1 MDQLED
7 IYGDPSQPGSF
18 GGVDNLYRDAR
29 RRGIRVSKKDVEN
42 WLSKKL
48 SYTLH
53 KPARKNF
60 KRNRTLVF
68 FINETW
74 QIDLLST
81 ANLKE
86 HNDDA
91 TFILTVIDLFSKM
104 AFAKTLK
111 DKRSVTV
118 LKGFI
123 NILEESGRKPQ
134 KVQSDAGLEFH
145 NKSFR
150 KALADRAIKFYTTF
164 SEIKCGTVERF
175 NRTLRARMYRYFT
188 HKNTYR
194 YVDVLP
200 QLIKAYNA
208 SPHRGIKGR
217 SPDSVT
223 PHNSLKV
230 WRDSH
235 AQKRPCRSKF
245 KFKVGDKVRISR
257 DKGIFGRGYT
267 HNWSEE
273 YFIVEKAIPRVPPVY
288 TLKDLNSET
297 LKGVFYEPQLQS
309 ISPDEVYPISEVRK
323 KNKRRALVSWR
334 GWPSPAFDSWIPL
347 ADIQKI

>member
-29 RRGIRVSKKDVEN
+29 SRGIRVSKKDVEN

-48 SYTLH
+48 SDTLH
-53 KPARKNF
+53 KPARKKF

-68 FINETW
+68 FIDETG

-86 HNDDA
+86 HNDGA

-118 LKGFI
+118 LKGFV

-150 KALADRAIKFYTTF
+150 KALADRDLKFYTTF

-200 QLIKAYNA
+200 
-208 SPHRGIKGR
+208 
-217 SPDSVT
+217 
-223 PHNSLKV
+223 
-230 WRDSH
+230 
-235 AQKRPCRSKF
+235 
-245 KFKVGDKVRISR
+245 
-257 DKGIFGRGYT
+257 
-267 HNWSEE
+267 
-273 YFIVEKAIPRVPPVY
+273 
-288 TLKDLNSET
+288 
-297 LKGVFYEPQLQS
+297 
-309 ISPDEVYPISEVRK
+309 
-323 KNKRRALVSWR
+323 
-334 GWPSPAFDSWIPL
+334 
-347 ADIQKI
+347 